1 MPSYY
6 DSKSSKPKSGKVKK
20 YKTGRSV
27 SARGD
32 DSITPG
38 WSSKAATRRAE
49 KRREK
54 KEAEKFFSSWPQ
66 LAEASPKVKKTTRK
80 MAAGGQVP
88 KTVARGSGAARTQY
102 FRKNG

>member
-20 YKTGRSV
+20 YKEGRSV
-27 SARGD
+27 SVNGD

-38 WSSKAATRRAE
+38 HSAKAAIRR
-49 KRREK
+49 K
-54 KEAEKFFSSWPQ
+54 KMA
-66 LAEASPKVKKTTRK
+66 AKKKK

-88 KTVARGSGAARTQY
+88 KTIARGSGAARTQY

>member
-20 YKTGRSV
+20 YKEGSSV
-27 SARGD
+27 STKGD

-38 WSSKAATRRAE
+38 HSARAAIRR
-49 KRREK
+49 K
-54 KEAEKFFSSWPQ
+54 KMSA
-66 LAEASPKVKKTTRK
+66 KKKK

-88 KTVARGSGAARTQY
+88 KTIARGSGAARTQY

>member
-20 YKTGRSV
+20 YKEGRSV
-27 SARGD
+27 SVKGD

-38 WSSKAATRRAE
+38 HSSRAAIRRAE
-49 KRREK
+49 KKREK
-54 KEAEKFFSSWPQ
+54 KESEKLFSSWPQ